1 MSVNNLRNI
10 SKKNAGCVVVVDQF
24 IQSMGIESQ
33 RQGVL
38 DLCASPSG
46 WTQIATRR
54 VPRGSLV
61 VKTSLNPNASRRS
74 KRVMRKYEC
83 SAFDLVLHYGAPNMG
98 GAWAM
103 EATVQNALVIDVVKL
118 STHLLAPKD
127 YNSIKYCLLKLFE
140 RVVVHKPISSRS
152 VSAEIFVLAFN
163 YKAPAKIDPRIL
175 DVRHLFQGGIEPQ
188 KKKVLHDLGRVAKKR
203 HNGDTTLR
211 KVSIAIE
218 FIWSKTPLHI
228 LGSVTSISFHDPT
241 SLLINHH
248 ALTTQEKFTLVEWRI
263 HIRKAL
269 IGSEKTEVANVK
281 NEEKEDE
288 DDRVVREMEEL
299 THVLEC
305 KKKRVKKLHAKRQA
319 KEKLRKEMAMQMDG
333 VDDSYVD
340 RELFSLSTTKFK
352 FVNKFCYSQILTF
365 IKHPTF
371 VSKHIGMT
379 KNQSSVSLLFSRP
392 FLHVDDNIEMP
403 KLTNLS
409 ILPNFKIVVNEFTH
423 QISRDVLEVIFSK
436 LTVKSRIVAAAVSR
450 VWRKTILS
458 LGLEDG
464 MWLMR
469 DEYLRCKAIWNDSL
483 RERFTIN
490 FDLSEL

>member
-1 MSVNNLRNI
+1 
-10 SKKNAGCVVVVDQF
+10 
-24 IQSMGIESQ
+24 MGIESQ

-118 STHLLAPKD
+118 STHLLAPKGIFVTKIFRSQD

-140 RVVVHKPISSRS
+140 RVVVHKPNSSRS

-163 YKAPAKIDPRIL
+163 YKAPTKIDPRIL

-188 KKKVLHDLGRVAKKR
+188 KKK
-203 HNGDTTLR
+203 
-211 KVSIAIE
+211 
-218 FIWSKTPLHI
+218 
-228 LGSVTSISFHDPT
+228 
-241 SLLINHH
+241 
-248 ALTTQEKFTLVEWRI
+248 KFTLVEWRI

-281 NEEKEDE
+281 NEEKEGE

-340 RELFSLSTTKFK
+340 RELFSLSTTK
-352 FVNKFCYSQILTF
+352 
-365 IKHPTF
+365 
-371 VSKHIGMT
+371 
-379 KNQSSVSLLFSRP
+379 
-392 FLHVDDNIEMP
+392 IEMP

-409 ILPNFKIVVNEFTH
+409 ILPSFKI
-423 QISRDVLEVIFSK
+423 
-436 LTVKSRIVAAAVSR
+436 VKSRIVAAAVSR

-464 MWLMR
+464 MRLMR